1 MPEEQERK
9 TWWQTV
15 PGILTAAAGIIT
27 ALTAFIAALHQ
38 AGILGVDN
46 KAQPQSENKQAAT
59 ADLIAGRWSGEAKDV
74 NGTFF
79 QVGIEI
85 KESCMLDEKC
95 GVISV
100 SHVPCYGDL
109 FLHGIEKN
117 DYEFRVDNFTNNSSY
132 VCTPGAGEHFKQL
145 PDGTLL
151 YTTTYDPK
159 ANGILKKT
167 ED

>member
-9 TWWQTV
+9 TWWQTI
-15 PGILTAAAGIIT
+15 PGILMAAAGIIT
-27 ALTAFIAALHQ
+27 ALTGFIAALHQ

-46 KAQPQSENKQAAT
+46 KAQSLSENKPTAT
-59 ADLIAGRWSGEAKDV
+59 ADLIAGKWSGEAKNV

-79 QVGIEI
+79 QVDLEI
-85 KESCMLDEKC
+85 KESCMLNEKC
-95 GVISV
+95 GTISV
-100 SHVPCYGDL
+100 SHVPCYGEL

-117 DYEFRVDNFTNNSSY
+117 DYEFRVGNFSNNSSS

-151 YTTTYDPK
+151 YATTYDPK
-159 ANGILKKT
+159 SSGILKKMG
-167 ED
+167 D